1 MFRVSQLL
9 ENSEQTDDYYTKL
22 ESLLKLNLAIQQRTK
37 NAIKRLQVMFF
48 FLIFKLKILTNCYFK
63 IFQGEH
69 ARVRERSMI
78 VEARMRH
85 ECSNIGRTY
94 TKPILLNHFRHG
106 YFLTKDG
113 WPVPKNVR

>member
-37 NAIKRLQVMFF
+37 NAIKRLQVVFF
-48 FLIFKLKILTNCYFK
+48 FLFLTNSYFE